1 MLKVLTLNLVSI
13 LIFAMFY
20 YFLALT
26 GGDHFNG
33 IDSNVSLMDAFY
45 FSSTIQSTVGFGD
58 IYPKSS
64 TARTLVM
71 LQQAMLIVG
80 VVDLLSTSAT
90 NAANVAVAKINV
102 G

>member
-20 YFLALT
+20 YFLAMT

-33 IDSNVSLMDAFY
+33 IDSNASLMDAFY

-90 NAANVAVAKINV
+90 NAANVAVAKINM

>member
-1 MLKVLTLNLVSI
+1 MLKVLTLNFVTI
-13 LIFAMFY
+13 LIFAIFY
-20 YFLALT
+20 YLLARS
-26 GGDHFNG
+26 GGEHFNG
-33 IDSNVSLMDAFY
+33 IDSKASMMDVFY

-64 TARTLVM
+64 TAKTLVM

-90 NAANVAVAKINV
+90 NAANVAVAKINM

>member
-1 MLKVLTLNLVSI
+1 MLKVLTLNLVTI

-64 TARTLVM
+64 TARTLDSIM
-71 LQQAMLIVG
+71 TAPLEALY
-80 VVDLLSTSAT
+80 
-90 NAANVAVAKINV
+90 AAIL
-102 G
+102 

>member
-1 MLKVLTLNLVSI
+1 MTYYILAVS
-13 LIFAMFY
+13 
-20 YFLALT
+20 

-33 IDSNVSLMDAFY
+33 IDSKASLMDVLY

-64 TARTLVM
+64 TARSLVM

-80 VVDLLSTSAT
+80 VVDLLST
-90 NAANVAVAKINV
+90 NAVNVATAKINM

>member
-1 MLKVLTLNLVSI
+1 MLKVLTLNLVTI
-13 LIFAMFY
+13 LIFSVFY

-33 IDSNVSLMDAFY
+33 IDSNVSLMDVFY

-64 TARTLVM
+64 MARSLVM

-90 NAANVAVAKINV
+90 NAANVAVAKINM

>member
-1 MLKVLTLNLVSI
+1 
-13 LIFAMFY
+13 MFY
-20 YFLALT
+20 YFLVLT

-33 IDSNVSLMDAFY
+33 IDSKASMMDVFY

>member
-1 MLKVLTLNLVSI
+1 MLKVLTLNLVTI
-13 LIFAMFY
+13 LIFAMTY
-20 YFLALT
+20 YILAVS

-33 IDSNVSLMDAFY
+33 IDSKASLMDVLY

-64 TARTLVM
+64 TARSLVM

-80 VVDLLSTSAT
+80 VVDLLST
-90 NAANVAVAKINV
+90 NAVNVATAKINM